1 MAFRSGIV
9 AVVGRAGVGK
19 SSLVNA
25 LVGSKVSI
33 VSDKPQTTRFLIR
46 GVATTPE
53 HQMVFVDTPG
63 VHRPKTPLGER
74 LNRRAHEGTDG
85 VDTLVLVVD
94 GAGGVGSGDA
104 FVAGREGVPFAG
116 PRICVLNKI
125 DLLGRP
131 KIAEQLTRAAALG
144 DFDHIVPVSARSGA
158 GLDELRDVLASTLP
172 EGPPLYP
179 LDETTDQTI
188 ETRIAEII
196 REKAL
201 GLTREEVP
209 HSIAVR
215 LEELE
220 RDDEKGLVR
229 ISCSV
234 LVERDSQ
241 KGIVIGKGG
250 AMLQQIG
257 SAARR
262 DLETLLGSKVFLD
275 LRVKV
280 LKEWQRDPGALDR
293 LGL

>member
-1 MAFRSGIV
+1 
-9 AVVGRAGVGK
+9 
-19 SSLVNA
+19 
-25 LVGSKVSI
+25 
-33 VSDKPQTTRFLIR
+33 
-46 GVATTPE
+46 
-53 HQMVFVDTPG
+53 
-63 VHRPKTPLGER
+63 
-74 LNRRAHEGTDG
+74 
-85 VDTLVLVVD
+85 
-94 GAGGVGSGDA
+94 
-104 FVAGREGVPFAG
+104 
-116 PRICVLNKI
+116 
-125 DLLGRP
+125 
-131 KIAEQLTRAAALG
+131 
-144 DFDHIVPVSARSGA
+144 
-158 GLDELRDVLASTLP
+158 VLASTLP